1 MKTLKKNMNKW
12 DLILVT
18 AFLSIAAISFIGY
31 RIIHQ
36 APAVTVEI
44 SSFGQVVETV
54 DISKDGTYEIPNALG
69 GFNTI
74 TVKDGSRQLG
84 LIKEIVEKNSGR
96 AVPKWLEVNRETMEA
111 KIVAVPERE
120 DIDLD
125 IEETLIVELYSK

>member
-12 DLILVT
+12 DVILVT

-54 DISKDGTYEIPNALG
+54 DISKDGTYEIPNALAASIPSPSK
-69 GFNTI
+69 TARSPVLRRPVRI
-74 TVKDGSRQLG
+74 KSVSIRVISPTTVR
-84 LIKEIVEKNSGR
+84 
-96 AVPKWLEVNRETMEA
+96 
-111 KIVAVPERE
+111 
-120 DIDLD
+120 
-125 IEETLIVELYSK
+125 

>member
-1 MKTLKKNMNKW
+1 MKTLKKNINKW

-74 TVKDGSRQLG
+74 TVKDGQVSCTEASCPDKICIHQG
-84 LIKEIVEKNSGR
+84 HISHNGEMIVCLPNQMITKVIGNN
-96 AVPKWLEVNRETMEA
+96 K
-111 KIVAVPERE
+111 
-120 DIDLD
+120 
-125 IEETLIVELYSK
+125 

>member
-1 MKTLKKNMNKW
+1 MKTLKKNINKW

-54 DISKDGTYEIPNALG
+54 DISRDGTYEIPNALG
-69 GFNTI
+69 ASIPSPSKTPRSPVLRRPVRI
-74 TVKDGSRQLG
+74 KSVSIRATSPTTVR
-84 LIKEIVEKNSGR
+84 
-96 AVPKWLEVNRETMEA
+96 
-111 KIVAVPERE
+111 
-120 DIDLD
+120 
-125 IEETLIVELYSK
+125 